1 MTAPTSPRPAGSWY
15 GTVTAVGPPVQ
26 VVLDGDTAP
35 APAAY
40 NAAYTPAAADR
51 VAVMQVGAQL
61 FIIGRA
67 VQ

>member
-1 MTAPTSPRPAGSWY
+1 
-15 GTVTAVGPPVQ
+15 VQ